1 MKFSIILLF
10 LFSFNTSANSPFSE
24 TTISGIIVHDWG
36 TDILINLSDTV
47 SNSEGCDYNQSLAL
61 SKNHPSFDEMYS
73 ALLAAFHAGTTI
85 HGWVNQC
92 HSRFKR
98 PYLTRLDLKKN

>member
-10 LFSFNTSANSPFSE
+10 LFSFNISANSPFSE

-47 SNSEGCDYNQSLAL
+47 SNSEGCDYNQSLGYL
-61 SKNHPSFDEMYS
+61 KIIPHLMKCIQPYS
-73 ALLAAFHAGTTI
+73 QLFMLEQLFMVGSTSAI
-85 HGWVNQC
+85 VV
-92 HSRFKR
+92 
-98 PYLTRLDLKKN
+98 LKDHI